1 MLEILE
7 KQDDDIALSS
17 EEIDYYNTL
26 MEQHEKISDALGLD
40 DEDDVV
46 AQPKKSDSEDDLWD
60 KFNNSD
66 LTKFE

>member
-1 MLEILE
+1 
-7 KQDDDIALSS
+7 
-17 EEIDYYNTL
+17 

-40 DEDDVV
+40 DEDDIVE
-46 AQPKKSDSEDDLWD
+46 QPKKSDSEDDLWD